1 MSLIKLHS
9 RVSEHLSV
17 TLQLV
22 QTSLILQFV
31 SLKKNF
37 GVTSHICWSMEK
49 KHLYSLKMI
58 KVAHQDYLKFSQAV
72 LHMNTYEHVYWSCKA
87 SIIRNAFLNQ
97 GQRL

>member
-1 MSLIKLHS
+1 MSLIKLYS

-31 SLKKNF
+31 SLKKIL
-37 GVTSHICWSMEK
+37 VWLLTSAEAWK
-49 KHLYSLKMI
+49 KNLYSLKMI

-87 SIIRNAFLNQ
+87 SIIKNAFLNQ